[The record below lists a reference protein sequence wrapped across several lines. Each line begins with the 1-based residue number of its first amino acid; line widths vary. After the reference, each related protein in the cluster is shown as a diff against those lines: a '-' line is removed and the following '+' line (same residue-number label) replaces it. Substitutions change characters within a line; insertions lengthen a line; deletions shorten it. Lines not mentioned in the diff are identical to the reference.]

1 MTGVLFSP
9 LVTVTK
15 GEFVAFLVNKWLSI
29 IIKVKTGNSLKRG
42 KTVGVPTF
50 VFLLKHENQRIHTV
64 IFPA

>member
-1 MTGVLFSP
+1 MTGVLFFSF
-9 LVTVTK
+9 
-15 GEFVAFLVNKWLSI
+15 GNCNEREFVAFLVNKWLSI